1 MKNFSWLYFKINI
14 LENELFFNAKN
25 LANTCKYSKK
35 K

>member
-1 MKNFSWLYFKINI
+1 MKNFSWLYFKDIQ
-14 LENELFFNAKN
+14 ENKLFFNAKI